1 MVKDHK
7 TFAGKRFNAESSHG
21 TKSAATRKAKTKRKQ
36 GWQVRTS
43 KDKDVKAKKG
53 KHRVWVR
60 RPKSFGKKKKKK

>member
-7 TFAGKRFNAESSHG
+7 KFAGKRFEAESSHAK
-21 TKSAATRKAKTKRKQ
+21 KSAATKKATKKRKQ

-60 RPKSFGKKKKKK
+60 RPKSFGKKK